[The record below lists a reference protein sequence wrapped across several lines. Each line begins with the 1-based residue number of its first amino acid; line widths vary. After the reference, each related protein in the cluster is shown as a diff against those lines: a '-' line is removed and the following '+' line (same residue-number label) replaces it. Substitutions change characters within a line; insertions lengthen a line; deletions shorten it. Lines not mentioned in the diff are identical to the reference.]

1 MKMARPKA
9 LFDAPDAGAK
19 DIIGMS
25 ADLPSVMHA

>member
-1 MKMARPKA
+1 